1 MKVIASIVLILE
13 LLCPITVIRSQTP
26 ARPGGARKT
35 VSLRQGTRGDAA
47 PAVAG
52 TTLPLRRVILY
63 SNGVAYFER
72 RGSVTGNAEITLPFK
87 QSQVDDVLKS
97 MLVLDLGQGQIGAVS
112 YDSSAPTSARLAE
125 IPFSIGAET
134 RKDEEGGL
142 IKVLGQLQGAHVVI
156 STANRSATG
165 SVLNVDEREIKAEA
179 DEPPV
184 TSRSVVIASESGEI
198 VSFDLAEV
206 RSVRVLDE
214 GARQDITHFAD
225 VSAMTRRRDAKTIS
239 VASDGSGS
247 REMAVS
253 YTISAPIW
261 KTTYRVVLDGSS
273 HPFFQGWAIVD
284 NVGEEDWAGVS
295 LSLVSGTPVS
305 FIQPLQAPLFRY
317 RPIIPI
323 PEDLKL
329 DPQVYEPAEG
339 IGTGPAGGIGSG
351 EGHGAGA
358 GHAYGGVGSASSR
371 VAGGPGPLP
380 SAGPVTSLSDAIA
393 SESSGVTAAATGAQ
407 VGDLFEYHID
417 QSVTV
422 KHDRSGLIPILQ
434 TRMEGERVSIY
445 NEEARKD
452 RPMGGLRLKNT
463 SVLTLEGG
471 PITVI
476 DGDAY
481 AGEALME
488 RLKPGEE
495 RFISYAVDLGTLVDT
510 TSKQERE
517 RVFLVRAVKGS
528 FQAHYYKTEKK
539 NYILTNQ
546 TDQARVVFIEHPFR
560 KDWKLSD
567 DTAKPSEKTASVY
580 RFRIELGPHA
590 TVEFPVREQ
599 LPLMDT
605 YAISNLT
612 RNDMELFISQHYLD
626 ESSRLALEGI
636 LTIREKIGAQDVRLA
651 AADREIAEIS
661 ADQSRLR
668 ENIKALKDTAEAR
681 QLIARYVAKAGDQ
694 ESRIEQLTADRK
706 TVVEERARLQEELD
720 KAIKALSLDRKL

>member
-1 MKVIASIVLILE
+1 MKVIASIVLVLE
-13 LLCPITVIRSQTP
+13 LLCPITVIRSQTT

-35 VSLRQGTRGDAA
+35 VSLSQAARGDAA
-47 PAVAG
+47 PAESG

-72 RGSVTGNAEITLPFK
+72 RGSVTGKAEITLPFK

-156 STANRSATG
+156 TTANRSATG
-165 SVLNVDEREIKAEA
+165 SVLNVDERETKTKA
-179 DEPPV
+179 DGPPV

-214 GARQDITHFAD
+214 GAKQDITHFAD

-239 VASDGSGS
+239 VASDGSGT

-323 PEDLKL
+323 PDDLKL

-339 IGTGPAGGIGSG
+339 IGSGSGGGIGAG
-351 EGHGAGA
+351 EGHGVGASHGYNMGGGNPRAAGA
-358 GHAYGGVGSASSR
+358 SATL
-371 VAGGPGPLP
+371 PL
-380 SAGPVTSLSDAIA
+380 AGPVTTLSDAIA

-417 QSVTV
+417 QAVTV

-517 RVFLVRAVKGS
+517 RVFLVKAVKGS

-546 TDQARVVFIEHPFR
+546 TDQARVVFIEHPVR
-560 KDWKLSD
+560 KDWKLTD
-567 DTAKPSEKTASVY
+567 DTAKPFERTASVY

-612 RNDMELFISQHYLD
+612 RNDMELFVTQHYLD

-706 TVVEERARLQEELD
+706 TVVEERARLQEEMD
-720 KAIKALSLDRKL
+720 KAIKALSLDRRL

>member
-1 MKVIASIVLILE
+1 MKVIGSIVLVLE

-35 VSLRQGTRGDAA
+35 VNLRQSTQRDAA
-47 PAVAG
+47 LAVPR

-72 RGSVTGNAEITLPFK
+72 RGSVTGKAEVTLPFK

-156 STANRSATG
+156 TTANRSATG
-165 SVLNVDEREIKAEA
+165 SVLNVDERETKTEA
-179 DEPPV
+179 DGPPV
-184 TSRSVVIASESGEI
+184 TNRSVVIASESGEI

-239 VASDGSGS
+239 VASDGNGT

-323 PEDLKL
+323 PDDLKL

-339 IGTGPAGGIGSG
+339 IGTGSGGGIGAG
-351 EGHGAGA
+351 EGRGVGASHSYNGGAGNPRLA
-358 GHAYGGVGSASSR
+358 GGSAT
-371 VAGGPGPLP
+371 PPL
-380 SAGPVTSLSDAIA
+380 AGPVTTLSDAIA

-407 VGDLFEYHID
+407 VGDLFQYHID
-417 QSVTV
+417 QPVTV
-422 KHDRSGLIPILQ
+422 RHDRSGLIPILQ
-434 TRMEGERVSIY
+434 TRMDGERVSIY

-463 SVLTLEGG
+463 SALTLEGG

-476 DGDAY
+476 EGDAY

-495 RFISYAVDLGTLVDT
+495 RFISYAVDLGTLVDS

-567 DTAKPSEKTASVY
+567 DTVKPFESTASVY

-636 LTIREKIGAQDVRLA
+636 LAIREKIGAQDARLA

-720 KAIKALSLDRKL
+720 KAIKSLSLDRRL